1 MSDFPKDWWIPQDQD
16 EAWQQEQLDLFNTKP
31 ISSKDEFRQMII
43 DVMNTAY
50 DNKLGRSDPPF

>member
-31 ISSKDEFRQMII
+31 ISSKDEFKQMII